1 MITEGTP
8 AGTVDQRAHDHL
20 ERMLGTA
27 ASFRPGQLEAI
38 AAVAGERRRVLLVQR
53 TGWGKS
59 AVYFIATRLLRDDG
73 AGPTLLVSPLLA
85 LMRNQIEAAA
95 RLGIRAETI
104 NSSNN
109 EEWDRVRAEL
119 EADTVDVLLISP
131 ERFNNDGFREQVL
144 PALATRV
151 GLLVV
156 DEAHCISDWGHDFR
170 PDYRR
175 IVRVLERLPR
185 GVPVL
190 CTTATANDR
199 VVEDVVAQLGAD
211 LAVFRGPLDRES
223 LALSVVDMPSRAD
236 RLAWLAATIP
246 TLTGCGIVYCLT
258 VDDTAGVAR
267 FLVSEGI
274 DARAYSGETD
284 PVDREAVE
292 RALLANDVKV
302 VVATSALG
310 MGFDKPDLGFVI
322 HFQSPGSPIAYYQ
335 QVGRAGRALDHA
347 PAVLMRGHEDEDI
360 QDYFIR
366 TAFPT
371 RQQAEEVIGILRD
384 AGAPVSVGEILSQV
398 NVRKGRLEAM
408 LKVLEVDG
416 AVARD
421 RGKWWRTPEEWS
433 YDQERVSSVTA
444 ARRAEQQ
451 AMRDYAATDK
461 CLMEFLRLQL
471 DDPEAAPCG
480 RCANCTG
487 EQPLVELDRE
497 LVGRALAHLRG
508 TDLLIEPRKM
518 WASGVA
524 GLKGRIPAEQL
535 SDTGRALGMYGDGVW
550 GPSVR
555 RARTEGGAFSPELVE
570 ASAVLIRE
578 RWKPEPAPQWVTC
591 VPSAERPEQVPGF
604 AEALA
609 ARLGLPFQPVVR
621 SGRDHRPQRE
631 MENSAQQLR
640 NVHGAFAVDGVRPS
654 GPVLLV
660 DDTVDSGW
668 TLTVVGAGLRE
679 AGSGP
684 IHPFVLAKTGA

>member
-1 MITEGTP
+1 LIADEAVSGI
-8 AGTVDQRAHDHL
+8 VEKRAHDHL

-38 AAVAGERRRVLLVQR
+38 SAVAGERRRVLLVQR

-109 EEWDRVRAEL
+109 EEWDRVREEL
-119 EADTVDVLLISP
+119 QQDAVDVLLISP
-131 ERFNNDGFREQVL
+131 ERFNNDGFRDQVL

-199 VVEDVVAQLGAD
+199 VVDDVVAQLGAD

-246 TLTGCGIVYCLT
+246 TLTGSGIVYCLT
-258 VDDTAGVAR
+258 VDDTASLAR

-274 DARAYSGETD
+274 DARSYSGDTD

-371 RQQAEEVIGILRD
+371 RQQAEEVIGVLGD
-384 AGAPVSVGEILSQV
+384 AGVPVTVGEILSQV

-421 RGKWWRTPEEWS
+421 RGKWWRTPEEWT

-444 ARRAEQQ
+444 SRRLEQQ

-487 EQPLVELDRE
+487 EQPSVELDRE
-497 LVGRALAHLRG
+497 MVGRALAHLRG
-508 TDLLIEPRKM
+508 SDLLIEPRP
-518 WASGVA
+518 GFV
-524 GLKGRIPAEQL
+524 R
-535 SDTGRALGMYGDGVW
+535 
-550 GPSVR
+550 VR
-555 RARTEGGAFSPELVE
+555 RRPVGTVGAS
-570 ASAVLIRE
+570 
-578 RWKPEPAPQWVTC
+578 
-591 VPSAERPEQVPGF
+591 SAEGAERLRARAGRGVGDADP
-604 AEALA
+604 EALEARPGA
-609 ARLGLPFQPVVR
+609 AVGHVR
-621 SGRDHRPQRE
+621 
-631 MENSAQQLR
+631 
-640 NVHGAFAVDGVRPS
+640 AVG
-654 GPVLLV
+654 
-660 DDTVDSGW
+660 
-668 TLTVVGAGLRE
+668 
-679 AGSGP
+679 
-684 IHPFVLAKTGA
+684 